1 MSLHKSGKMLLALY
15 DNAVLRL
22 WNMQSARCTF
32 KKKIGLIEDMDEK
45 DQSDQK
51 SENDE
56 EEEDILKEITKKDLD
71 ESSRK
76 PI

>member
-45 DQSDQK
+45 DQSD
-51 SENDE
+51 
-56 EEEDILKEITKKDLD
+56 
-71 ESSRK
+71 
-76 PI
+76 